1 MMNNKP
7 KIIQK
12 TVNCLRKYQHNK
24 EANKLQILAEAVNL
38 EIKKVNKELLSLIE
52 QKNKLVVSCESG
64 CLDGVFEQLQCF
76 FKGKYPGEFIANYED
91 TIPFEK
97 TLHEA
102 KCIKNLV
109 NLCNILLQ
117 FEEVKNYSSTK
128 FPKKEI
134 KKRIKNFESQ
144 IKKFNNKLKELKQ
157 KKDSNKIQ
165 QGKSE
170 TTSYESLLDRK
181 KIRKEFNPQSKNRKI
196 KTNYESRIIHA
207 KPLDLLKSVIF
218 EKGKQF
224 KEVAYLNQR
233 LDEIVTLG
241 GLKRFF
247 NTGTPSFTIGNT
259 LLGTINNFFD
269 SCYYN
274 INEEKINLLIRI
286 VKFTKDKKH
295 KSKNK
300 KWLFKNTEDLYNKLT
315 VYREINFKFSKQ
327 DKLQNF
333 PKKFVKILKSFLN
346 YCNKDIIS
354 TFINKAGD
362 EFLTKLKYYIDQ
374 KKSINKN
381 TKNRVPFK
389 KNASNFTYECQTL
402 IQLIQ
407 EKLLEFF
414 PLNEM
419 LAKKTFTEV
428 ECIFKKWLGIYGQTL
443 PIFAHEEYKEFHK
456 KITNKLN
463 FVINHLIR
471 VKNPQQNLL
480 HIINNKGKFCCNNI
494 NFPTA
499 ISGIYIDGSNIVLHQ
514 NFIIGCIQLNLTE
527 KELQNILEIYESNQV
542 KIEKQSRVKN
552 KAKKQDKGIDIF
564 KGLCNYFAT
573 SYLSKLL
580 ERYKN
585 YSTLLNLVKTNK
597 AIMKL
602 TVIEDNQEIQVKI
615 LPIQEIWQQIS
626 AYLSRIYS
634 IFPNRIKRPFTLEKA
649 KLELSNW
656 RSSWHKLVMM
666 LTSLLVDLKEINEN
680 KNISIYKICK
690 GENVEKFIPKIILK
704 KLQFYAENIY
714 EHLTMHEI
722 VKSINRFYKKYNK
735 FLSDYVGLGLADSDT
750 LLEVGNKL
758 EDIICKSLKYG
769 IFQHNFDS
777 ENLKAI
783 IKQKLLNKK
792 PKLTCQVI
800 KNKNAAI
807 NNLIIYVIMP
817 STSRKNNK
825 QRRKNTTKIHNY
837 KFKFIINNTTYIIS
851 HEKTTMP
858 NESNYVMVNVT
869 NIQHIDVTRKCY
881 QEKLKQID
889 LPNTFPNKAK
899 QALIAFLNHIEN
911 KVKRL
916 LTEIKNIEMQVGA
929 ISSEEKLGIL
939 RQIFANQ
946 GVIFK
951 YGEEPIYISYF
962 KSKEI
967 NVATHKRYNELLEL
981 FFKFGEW
988 GLQDYQN
995 VAIFF
1000 NHCKLLYSDFT
1011 KSNLYKNLQKFSQS
1025 YIEFLLKKKC
1035 YAELNKLSCLSS
1047 IFRFE
1052 VQNSNNYFYLFQK
1065 TEIIDLLLKDKDKI
1079 LQGLKCRI
1087 EDSTRNDDEPR
1098 YNYVKPELNEV
1109 IKEFNSWLKNPLVKL
1124 LLNYKAFRKELEQL
1138 LERYLQNNV
1147 WKNIYNSQQ
1156 TCNIETK
1163 QLFLEKIL
1171 QGDPIFTINYLEKQK
1186 PRVVKV
1192 YFKPFSS
1199 RLITQ
1204 SNLQDYTHFITL
1216 YLSYISCHD
1225 VNSQNNQ
1232 GNPVKCLEKLYDNLI
1247 DFLIKKVKF
1256 SISILVLQASGLR
1269 RMLVKFA
1276 KLYIYFLLG
1285 NNKLNTLVNL
1295 HKQGGFL
1302 QIEFCNNN
1310 CQSNNKKSHVFDQKF
1325 IFACVED
1332 KFNLSQKLKKEI
1344 NFSKKN
1350 KDNLKTKPKKDI
1362 YAKRDDKYNL
1372 SFVIEKI
1379 IKLYQQWNKN
1389 PVISNI
1395 LLENNGINVQCNKI
1409 LQEHAEKIWEITKN
1423 NISQWCC
1430 DKKYH
1435 SRQKGEDFDIS
1446 VELQNIIEILNSK
1459 WLNKLDSNHPI
1470 RKYFCHEKISKV
1482 NLSFYESLLC
1492 CLSSFKDEGD
1502 SLLKQDHY
1510 KKIITFFAAKSYS
1523 KKDLKIDGINKFKK
1537 QVAKFL
1543 YALISESIFVLK
1555 NEGVSGIVQYF
1566 DESYNR
1572 EKKYTPQEII
1582 FSLLKYALYTGEIE
1596 VKQSLVDY
1604 LRKTSVNDKNEK
1616 NTQCVGVLIKLA
1628 NEYLISVFDYSILL
1642 ASNQNNSNNNI
1653 VKTTEKNFDKLAI
1666 SRLGNCYKFLQYCD
1680 QDKIIQMIKA
1690 RVVSFYNMYVCYL
1703 SEKFMHKNSQLN
1715 TNLHKYIVKILF
1727 TFNKNKEKIWPSGTD
1742 ICERLYE
1749 LHNGIFANN
1758 SNKFN
1763 ITDYSSDNEEEKKN
1777 VQDCL
1782 LRFYAAIKSDAP
1794 VIFATYLYLQALQA
1808 KAEMEKKLKKSTEDK
1823 KSRENLHEKTDSDEQ
1838 AIRQA
1843 MEDIN
1848 CYNYALE
1855 LIDSFMRKDYMR
1867 CIDSNTEK
1875 FIELIKKYAKE
1886 VGISIQKQTIE
1897 KLKNIRNP
1905 FVQQVNYNFLR
1916 FKNIY
1921 LKPNPIQGNKLLAGK
1936 IREIQQVFLPK
1947 YKKLYLE
1954 KVLSRDWQLHEEMLS
1969 RYDALLK
1976 LAHSLYSFLWPAKN
1990 TKNQDLLSFKSQDAI
2005 IALPMPLPQQIAELL
2020 RLVVNKLRWM
2030 SRTPKVNQFFLKKP
2044 TKQKKNIKQLEGKE
2058 GKLDYDNGIN
2068 DDKQYSVEEFAKNLP
2083 PFNNYMN
2090 LYSFLHKTIKELST
2104 NIVGYFEQNR
2114 SPSIE
2119 LQAESGVVAGLLKH
2133 VPQLKY
2139 YKGELTSKLEKE
2151 LQNGKQIT
2159 IFQIKNSKQ
2168 SKNNSK
2174 SIFLVFDTSFGKSEK
2189 YLFVAKDATLQN
2201 NKMFKDIYKF
2211 KILPQKIVIN
2221 KKLVDKYKFSPKQKN
2236 QQILQKVATMYL
2248 SYYELQKQQIIYRFL
2263 IENYRKILAA
2273 LFQRC
2278 EKIMKQRKKEQEEQ
2292 RKQEQQENKKLHKS
2306 KSSNLENKPNDSK
2319 GGLFRK
2325 LFKRSPKKKA
2335 KTLPVTTKQNK
2346 KIKKRGSIGGNIS
2359 SGEIHK
2365 NPGLIKINMNKNPI
2379 WAFYCAYNNEYNKR
2393 KNKKSL
2399 PNNPEKG
2406 QKYQS
2411 KSFIFK
2417 HGMS

>member
-1 MMNNKP
+1 MNNKP

-12 TVNCLRKYQHNK
+12 IIKCLREYQQNK
-24 EANKLQILAEAVNL
+24 KANLLQILAKDVNL
-38 EIKKVNKELLSLIE
+38 KIKQVNKELLSLIE
-52 QKNKLVVSCESG
+52 PKGKLVVNCKSG

-76 FKGKYPGEFIANYED
+76 FNSNYPGGLIANYEA
-91 TIPFEK
+91 TISFKES
-97 TLHEA
+97 LHEA
-102 KCIKNLV
+102 KCIENLV
-109 NLCNILLQ
+109 KLCNVLLQ
-117 FEEVKNYSSTK
+117 FDEVKSYSSTK

-134 KKRIKNFESQ
+134 KKHIKNFERQ
-144 IKKFNNKLKELKQ
+144 IEKFNNKLKQLRQ
-157 KKDSNKIQ
+157 KKKPNKIPQ
-165 QGKSE
+165 EKSE
-170 TTSYESLLDRK
+170 TPSYKSLLARK
-181 KIRKEFNPQSKNRKI
+181 KLGKEYNTRPKNRKI
-196 KTNYESRIIHA
+196 KINYPSRIIHA
-207 KPLDLLKSVIF
+207 KPLDLLKSIIF
-218 EKGKQF
+218 EKGEQL
-224 KEVAYLNQR
+224 KEVAYLNQQ
-233 LDEIVTLG
+233 LDKIINLG
-241 GLKRFF
+241 GLKKFF

-274 INEEKINLLIRI
+274 ITEEKINLLIRI

-295 KSKNK
+295 KSKSK
-300 KWLFKNTEDLYNKLT
+300 KWLSKNTEGLYNKLT

-333 PKKFVKILKSFLN
+333 PKKFVKILKLFLDN
-346 YCNKDIIS
+346 CNKDTIS
-354 TFINKAGD
+354 IFISKAGD
-362 EFLTKLKYYIDQ
+362 EFLTKIKHYIDQ

-381 TKNRVPFK
+381 TKNRLPFK
-389 KNASNFTYECQTL
+389 KNASNFTHEYQTL

-407 EKLLEFF
+407 EKLLEIF

-419 LAKKTFTEV
+419 LAKETFTEV
-428 ECIFKKWLGIYGQTL
+428 EYIFKKWLGIYGQTL

-463 FVINHLIR
+463 FVINYLIR
-471 VKNPQQNLL
+471 VENSQQNLL
-480 HIINNKGKFCCNNI
+480 HIINNKGKFRCNNI

-564 KGLCNYFAT
+564 KGLCNSFAT

-580 ERYKN
+580 ERYEN
-585 YSTLLNLVKTNK
+585 YSTLLNLVNAKK
-597 AIMKL
+597 AIMNL
-602 TVIEDNQEIQVKI
+602 TVTKDGQEILVKI
-615 LPIQEIWQQIS
+615 LPIKEIWQQIS

-634 IFPNRIKRPFTLEKA
+634 TFPNRITRPFTLEKA
-649 KLELSNW
+649 KLKLSNW
-656 RSSWHKLVMM
+656 RSSSHRLVIM
-666 LTSLLVDLKEINEN
+666 LTSLLVDLKEINKN
-680 KNISIYKICK
+680 KNIPTYKICK
-690 GENVEKFIPKIILK
+690 DEDVEKFIPKIILK

-722 VKSINRFYKKYNK
+722 VKSINRFYIKYNK
-735 FLSDYVGLGLADSDT
+735 FLSDYANLGLADSNT
-750 LLEVGNKL
+750 LLESAHKL
-758 EDIICKSLKYG
+758 DNIIRKSSEHS
-769 IFQHNFDS
+769 IFQHNFNL
-777 ENLKAI
+777 ENLKQI
-783 IKQKLLNKK
+783 MNKLSLPNKTF
-792 PKLTCQVI
+792 KLTCKVV
-800 KNKNAAI
+800 KNKKAAI

-817 STSRKNNK
+817 STSEKNNK
-825 QRRKNTTKIHNY
+825 QNRKNTTKTHDY

-851 HEKTTMP
+851 HEKTTKS
-858 NESNYVMVNVT
+858 NENNCVMVDVT
-869 NIQHIDVTRKCY
+869 NIQLIKVDMKCY

-899 QALIAFLNHIEN
+899 QALIAFLNYIEN

-929 ISSEEKLGIL
+929 ISLGEKRNIL
-939 RQIFANQ
+939 QQIFANQ

-967 NVATHKRYNELLEL
+967 NVATHKRYSELLKM

-988 GLQDYQN
+988 GLKDYQN
-995 VAIFF
+995 VATFF
-1000 NHCKLLYSDFT
+1000 NQCKLLYSDFT

-1025 YIEFLLKKKC
+1025 YIEFLLKKEC
-1035 YAELNKLSCLSS
+1035 YVELYKLSCLSS
-1047 IFRFE
+1047 IFSFKI
-1052 VQNSNNYFYLFQK
+1052 QNSNDYFYLFQK

-1079 LQGLKCRI
+1079 LQGLKCEI

-1098 YNYVKPELNEV
+1098 YNYVKPELDEV
-1109 IKEFNSWLKNPLVKL
+1109 IKKFNSWLKSKLVKL
-1124 LLNYKAFRKELEQL
+1124 LLNYRAFRKELEQL

-1171 QGDPIFTINYLEKQK
+1171 QGDPIFTINYIEKQK
-1186 PRVVKV
+1186 PRVIKV

-1199 RLITQ
+1199 RLITE
-1204 SNLQDYTHFITL
+1204 SNLQDYAHFVAL
-1216 YLSYISCHD
+1216 YLSYISHHD
-1225 VNSQNNQ
+1225 INSQNNQ
-1232 GNPVKCLEKLYDNLI
+1232 GNPVKCLEELYDNLI

-1256 SISILVLQASGLR
+1256 SISIFILR
-1269 RMLVKFA
+1269 VSRLNKILVKFA
-1276 KLYIYFLLG
+1276 KSYIYFLLD
-1285 NNKLNTLVNL
+1285 NNKLNALVNL

-1310 CQSNNKKSHVFDQKF
+1310 CQSDNKKSHVFDQKF
-1325 IFACVED
+1325 IFTCIED
-1332 KFNLSQKLKKEI
+1332 ELNLSQKLKEEI
-1344 NFSKKN
+1344 NFAKKR
-1350 KDNLKTKPKKDI
+1350 KDDLKTKPKKDI
-1362 YAKRDDKYNL
+1362 YAKLDDKYNL

-1389 PVISNI
+1389 PVIADI
-1395 LLENNGINVQCNKI
+1395 LLKNNGINVQCNKI

-1423 NISQWCC
+1423 NISKWCC

-1446 VELQNIIEILNSK
+1446 VELQNITEILDPK
-1459 WLNKLDSNHPI
+1459 CLNKLNSNHPI
-1470 RKYFCHEKISKV
+1470 RKYFSHEKISKV

-1510 KKIITFFAAKSYS
+1510 KRIITFFAAKSYS
-1523 KKDLKIDGINKFKK
+1523 KKDLKIDGINKLKK

-1543 YALISESIFVLK
+1543 YALISERIFVLK
-1555 NEGVSGIVQYF
+1555 NGGVSGIVQYF

-1572 EKKYTPQEII
+1572 KKEYTPQEII

-1604 LRKTSVNDKNEK
+1604 LRKKSVNDKNEK

-1628 NEYLISVFDYSILL
+1628 NEYLISVFNYSILL

-1653 VKTTEKNFDKLAI
+1653 VKITEKNFDKLAI
-1666 SRLGNCYKFLQYCD
+1666 FRLSNCYEFLQYCK
-1680 QDKIIQMIKA
+1680 QDKIIQIIKA
-1690 RVVSFYNMYVCYL
+1690 RVVFFYNMYVCYL
-1703 SEKFMHKNSQLN
+1703 AEKFVYKNSQLN
-1715 TNLHKYIVKILF
+1715 TNLHKYVVKILF
-1727 TFNKNKEKIWPSGTD
+1727 TFNQNKPKTWPSGTD

-1749 LHNGIFANN
+1749 LHNGVFANT

-1782 LRFYAAIKSDAP
+1782 LRFYAAIKPDAP

-1838 AIRQA
+1838 AIKQA

-1855 LIDSFMRKDYMR
+1855 LIDLFMRKDYMR
-1867 CIDSNTEK
+1867 CIDSKTEK

-1886 VGISIQKQTIE
+1886 VGISVKKQTIE
-1897 KLKNIRNP
+1897 KPKNIRNP

-1921 LKPNPIQGNKLLAGK
+1921 LKPNPIQGNKLLVDE
-1936 IREIQQVFLPK
+1936 IREIQQIFLPK

-1954 KVLSRDWQLHEEMLS
+1954 KVLSLDWQLHEEMLS

-1976 LAHSLYSFLWPAKN
+1976 LAHSLYSFLQPAKN

-2020 RLVVNKLRWM
+2020 RLVVNKLSRM
-2030 SRTPKVNQFFLKKP
+2030 SIMLKVNQFSLKKP
-2044 TKQKKNIKQLEGKE
+2044 TKQKKNIKQLEGKD
-2058 GKLDYDNGIN
+2058 GKLDYDDGIN
-2068 DDKQYSVEEFAKNLP
+2068 DDKQYSVEKFAKNLP
-2083 PFNNYMN
+2083 PFNNCMN
-2090 LYSFLHKTIKELST
+2090 LYSFLRKAIKELST
-2104 NIVGYFEQNR
+2104 NIDGYFEQNS
-2114 SPSIE
+2114 SPSIK
-2119 LQAESGVVAGLLKH
+2119 LQAKSGVVAGILKL

-2139 YKGELTSKLEKE
+2139 CKGKLTSKLEKE
-2151 LQNGKQIT
+2151 LQNSKQIT
-2159 IFQIKNSKQ
+2159 IIQVKNSKK
-2168 SKNNSK
+2168 SESNNK
-2174 SIFLVFDTSFGKSEK
+2174 QKFLVVDTSFGKLEK
-2189 YLFVAKDATLQN
+2189 YLIVAKDITLQN
-2201 NKMFKDIYKF
+2201 NKMFKGVYKF
-2211 KILPQKIVIN
+2211 KILPQKIVVN
-2221 KKLVDKYKFSPKQKN
+2221 KNLLDKYKFASKQKN

-2248 SYYELQKQQIIYRFL
+2248 NYYELQKQQIVYRLL
-2263 IENYRKILAA
+2263 IENYQKILAA

-2278 EKIMKQRKKEQEEQ
+2278 GKIMKRREKEQEEQ
-2292 RKQEQQENKKLHKS
+2292 RNQEQQENKKSHKIPS
-2306 KSSNLENKPNDSK
+2306 DLANKRGFFS
-2319 GGLFRK
+2319 K
-2325 LFKRSPKKKA
+2325 LFGGSPKKKT